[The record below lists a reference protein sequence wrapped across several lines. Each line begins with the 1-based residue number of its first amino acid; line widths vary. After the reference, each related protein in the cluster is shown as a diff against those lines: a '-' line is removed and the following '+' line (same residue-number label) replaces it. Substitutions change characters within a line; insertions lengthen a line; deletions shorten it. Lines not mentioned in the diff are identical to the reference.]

1 MVLAALGYLALSK
14 MSYTMDDRWTPPIFL
29 TYNGMATMDGL
40 TPDPPVE
47 GSPYLETLVPAES
60 EDRLGDPNRE
70 ELDTR
75 DCNCGVVRT
84 GRLDPLV
91 VGIRYLGICAR
102 DPSSRER
109 RGNTT
114 RMFMAD
120 DLLF

>member
-14 MSYTMDDRWTPPIFL
+14 MSYTVDDRWIPPAFL
-29 TYNGMATMDGL
+29 TYNGMATMDGF

-47 GSPYLETLVPAES
+47 GSPYLETLPPPDR
-60 EDRLGDPNRE
+60 EDRLSDPYRE

-84 GRLDPLV
+84 GRLDPPD
-91 VGIRYLGICAR
+91 VGIRYLGIWAR
-102 DPSSRER
+102 DPSRRER

-120 DLLF
+120 DFF